1 MAVHPCQQ
9 LHQSVLLLSA
19 RLLCQTANCQQA
31 TAFLKLYLSNT
42 CLPGPAY
49 LDPCD
54 GAASVM

>member
-9 LHQSVLLLSA
+9 LHQSVLLRSA
-19 RLLCQTANCQQA
+19 RLLCQTANRQQ
-31 TAFLKLYLSNT
+31 AFLKLYLSNT